1 MGTPLSFGLV
11 ANTLQEHR
19 WFFNCK
25 CTQRF
30 GIIPTIMPDASHFL
44 NMTVC
49 RYFPATQS
57 FLSVSFFDRPEFSRS
72 HPIMCFKN
80 RIEMASVGKAKGF

>member
-1 MGTPLSFGLV
+1 MSDNKILKWMV
-11 ANTLQEHR
+11 LQFEQG
-19 WFFNCK
+19 FYKNK
-25 CTQRF
+25 S
-30 GIIPTIMPDASHFL
+30 IIL